1 METIINFT
9 RNQKRLLKIAQIPAT
24 NFTILVENFPLGSFF
39 FSFLGT
45 ALYSLSRTSFSGFS
59 RGIPIVRT
67 GPQVEHNNRRLSD
80 SRCNRIRPAHAI
92 P

>member
-39 FSFLGT
+39 FFVFGN
-45 ALYSLSRTSFSGFS
+45 
-59 RGIPIVRT
+59 GIILFI
-67 GPQVEHNNRRLSD
+67 ED
-80 SRCNRIRPAHAI
+80 FI
-92 P
+92 